1 MINRIRSREVTI
13 GNKVIGGGNPILV
26 QSMTNTYTG
35 DLKSTFKQIRKL
47 EESGCEII
55 RVAVPDK
62 KSCQAIPSLKEK
74 INVPLVADIHYDY
87 RLAICAIENGAD
99 KIRINPGNIGKKEYV
114 KEIVDSASRKGIP
127 MRIGINAG
135 SLEKDLLEKYGSP
148 VPEALIESALR
159 NIEIVE
165 SFNFH
170 SMVVSIKSS
179 SVLDTIEANKLVSQE
194 IEYPLHLGV
203 TEAGPVKSGTIRT
216 TAGISVLIYMGIGDT
231 IRVSLTGDPVEE
243 VYAGYKILKSL
254 EVRDSG
260 PTIISCPT
268 CGRMEIDMIPIVKKV
283 DERVS
288 NLKHNIKIAI
298 MGCVVNGPGEAKM
311 ADVGVAGGKGRG
323 VVFRKGKIVKNVK
336 EEELFD
342 ALMEEIEKLTEYDG
356 LKK

>member
-1 MINRIRSREVTI
+1 MINRVRTREIKI

-26 QSMTNTYTG
+26 QSMTNTCTG
-35 DLKSTFKQIRKL
+35 DLRSTFEQIKRL
-47 EESGCEII
+47 EGADCEIV

-62 KSCQAIPSLKEK
+62 KSCQAISSLKEK
-74 INVPLVADIHYDY
+74 INIPLVADVHYDY
-87 RLAICAIENGAD
+87 RLAVCAIDNGAD
-99 KIRINPGNIGKKEYV
+99 KIRINPGNIGKKERI
-114 KEIVDSASRKGIP
+114 KKIVESASGKGIP

-135 SLEKDLLEKYGSP
+135 SLEKDLLEKYGAP
-148 VPEALIESALR
+148 VPDALVESALR
-159 NIEIVE
+159 NVEIVE
-165 SFNFH
+165 SFNFY
-170 SMVVSIKSS
+170 SIVVSIKSS

-194 IEYPLHLGV
+194 IDYPLHLGV

-216 TAGISVLIYMGIGDT
+216 TAGLSVLIYMGIGDT

-254 EVRDSG
+254 EKRDNG

-283 DERVS
+283 EERVS
-288 NLKHNIKIAI
+288 KINDNIKIAI

-311 ADVGVAGGKGRG
+311 ADVGIAGGKGRG
-323 VVFRKGKIVKNVK
+323 VVFRKGKIIKNV
-336 EEELFD
+336 EEDKLFD
-342 ALMEEIEKLTEYDG
+342 ALMEEIEELTGCGG